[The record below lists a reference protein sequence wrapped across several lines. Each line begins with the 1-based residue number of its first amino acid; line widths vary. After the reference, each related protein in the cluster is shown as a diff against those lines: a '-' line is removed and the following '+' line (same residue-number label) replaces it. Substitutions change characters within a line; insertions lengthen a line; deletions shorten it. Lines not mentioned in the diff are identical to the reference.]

1 MANNLLKKTK
11 KFFVVLLSLLIF
23 TNINNLLANDIVVK
37 NQSDHGLT
45 IVFTPQ
51 DWRILPETKSGNPY
65 YKLDFKNSNSIPVP
79 GNPEFP
85 IRTVLIGIPFE
96 SKVSLEIQDNFIKKT
111 LDGKILP
118 VPQIGGDGLG
128 NFQFQENAS
137 TYQSNSILPSQTAE
151 ISSPKIMRDLQV
163 ITLTLYPVQFEPLS
177 EKIYLYRQLVVRVN
191 FLDGKQETNI
201 VERSED
207 RFLYNNILANPT
219 QAAKWR
225 KRSKRIHKQ
234 SETKY
239 WGNFYKI
246 YVNEDGIYKIS
257 GSELEEAGLILNN
270 VNPGTIK
277 IYNNGGLQLPQN
289 LHDPRPDGLI
299 ENSILVEDGGDGSF
313 EKNDYILFFGKSVKG
328 WKYDQDSSRFSHYLH
343 SYTRENIYWLDWQD
357 LNPGKRIQKRNVFTT
372 LPVTNVTEFLDFIYV
387 ENEFKNLLNSGTC
400 WLGNYFSTEA
410 RQRIYQFNLKGAV
423 PNRPTA
429 IRMEVAGIS
438 NHYHQF
444 VCYCNDVY
452 FERSP
457 GFYGS
462 TREQVIVNK
471 KYFSSTINS
480 GLVDGYNKIKID
492 YQITNDASLAYMD
505 WIELDYY
512 RQLMAVNDL
521 LEFYSPDSTG
531 IFKYS
536 VQSFSTDN
544 IFVFDVSLFNDVSQ
558 IQNTTINNGTVEFFD
573 TTSTNIPKRYL
584 TVTPE
589 KFKKVLNITK
599 DVPSNWRSWQDGAD
613 FIIITYDDFYDAVLP
628 LKSLRENC
636 DSLKTVVVK
645 ISDVFDEFSC
655 GLTDPT
661 AIRDFIKFTF
671 ENWQPR
677 PAYVLLFGDGDYD
690 YKNYLTPNDPNWIP
704 PFETSELNENTSRAR
719 DDWYVCVSGDDDLMD
734 LAIGRIPAKS
744 FDQAINV
751 VKKII
756 EYKNNPQFG
765 EWSNTI
771 VMAADDEFWKGLSF
785 DPITDHIP
793 TAEYTCENYIPKSFN
808 IKKIYLTEYPAVK
821 SASISGIRK
830 PKATEALLRQIN
842 DGCLIFNFIGHA
854 NEDLLAHERL
864 LHISDDFPRI
874 ENGSHQALWIA
885 ATCDFGKWDNPYSQ
899 SFAEELI
906 NADGRGA
913 IATFTSCRNAYPDP
927 SVSLN
932 RNFYD
937 QLFSSTRQVRLGD
950 AVMAAKNSRGN
961 YINDQIYHLLGDPT
975 LTLNMPTLKLQITD
989 YSPDSIRALTK
1000 MKVQGAMDSLSSI
1013 NSSSDGNLI
1022 FTAYDSR
1029 IERNYHVTG
1038 NRYFKYKLP
1047 GNSIFRGAVSKTNN
1061 EFVSQFIVPKD
1072 ITYGGNEGRFSV
1084 LYWDESKA
1092 GSGFVDGIPVGGT
1105 ETNFVDKQGPLIN
1118 IGFTGINFLPGG
1130 LVSPNSEL
1138 EIKIE
1143 DKISGINIAGDIGHK
1158 IILMLD
1164 DNEKIDVTDYFQYD
1178 LDSYTV
1184 GKIRYPMMNINEGSH
1199 EIRIKAWDNNNNS
1212 SFTETNF
1219 TVVADDQLVI
1229 RDLLNYP
1236 NPFSD
1241 GTEFTFWINLDSNV
1255 EIKIYTLS
1263 GRLIRTI
1270 NNLQALSGFNH
1281 FYWDGLDQDQ
1291 DLLANG
1297 VYLYK
1302 LSARSSNGTQRL
1314 FRHEIQKC
1322 VVVR

>member
-1 MANNLLKKTK
+1 LKRFLKSRIV
-11 KFFVVLLSLLIF
+11 FLSLFILI
-23 TNINNLLANDIVVK
+23 NINNIFANDIVVK
-37 NQSDHGLT
+37 NQSDQGLT

-51 DWRILPETKSGNPY
+51 DWRLLPETKAGNSY
-65 YKLDFKNSNSIPVP
+65 YKMDFQN
-79 GNPEFP
+79 
-85 IRTVLIGIPFE
+85 
-96 SKVSLEIQDNFIKKT
+96 
-111 LDGKILP
+111 
-118 VPQIGGDGLG
+118 
-128 NFQFQENAS
+128 
-137 TYQSNSILPSQTAE
+137 SNSILPPGSPDIPVRTVMIGIPHDAKISFSVQKKSVKKSFNGKVVPVPHIGGEGLADFLFREDKKIYRANLSLPNKIAE
-151 ISSPKIMRDLQV
+151 ISSPKIMRDMQV
-163 ITLTLYPVQFEPLS
+163 VALTLSPVQFEPLN
-177 EKIYLYRQLVVRVN
+177 EKIYLFQQLVVRIN
-191 FLDGKQETNI
+191 FLGGKQDINS
-201 VERSED
+201 VEKSKD
-207 RFLYNNILANPT
+207 RFSYNNILVNPT

-225 KRSKRIHKQ
+225 KRSKKIYKQ
-234 SETKY
+234 SEIKY
-239 WGNFYKI
+239 WGDFYKI
-246 YVNEDGIYKIS
+246 YISEDGIYKIT
-257 GSELEEAGLILNN
+257 GGELEEAGLILNN

-277 IYNNGGLQLPQN
+277 IYNNGGFQLPQN
-289 LHDPRPDGLI
+289 LDDPSPDSQV
-299 ENSILVEDGGDGSF
+299 ENAILVEDGGDGTF
-313 EKNDYILFFGKSVKG
+313 EKDDYILFYGKSVNG

-343 SYTRENIYWLDWQD
+343 SYTRENIYWLGWQD
-357 LNPGKRIQKRNVFTT
+357 LNTGKRMKQRAYSTSLPTT
-372 LPVTNVTEFLDFIYV
+372 TVTEFLDFIYV

-400 WLGNYFSTEA
+400 WLGNYFSTGA
-410 RQRIYQFNLKGAV
+410 RQRIYRLNLKGAV
-423 PNRPTA
+423 PNRPAA

-462 TREQVIVNK
+462 TREQVIINK

-480 GLVDGYNKIKID
+480 GLEDGFNRIKID
-492 YQITNDASLAYMD
+492 YQLTNDASLAYMD

-512 RQLMAVNDL
+512 RYLKASGDL

-531 IFKYS
+531 IYKYS

-544 IFVFDVSLFNDVSQ
+544 IFVFDVSKFNDVSQ
-558 IQNTTINNGTVEFFD
+558 IQNTTINDGTVEFID
-573 TTSTNIPKRYL
+573 TTRTNIPKKYL
-584 TVTPE
+584 IATPE

-599 DVPSNWRSWQDGAD
+599 DVPSNWRNLQDGAN

-655 GLTDPT
+655 GLADPT
-661 AIRDFIKFTF
+661 AIRDFIKFAY

-690 YKNYLTPNDPNWIP
+690 YKNYLSPNDPNWIP
-704 PFETSELNENTSRAR
+704 PFETSELNENTSRSR
-719 DDWYVCVSGDDDLMD
+719 DDWFVCVAGNDDLLD
-734 LAIGRIPAKS
+734 LAIGRIPVKN
-744 FDQAINV
+744 FDQALSV

-785 DPITDHIP
+785 DLITDHIS
-793 TAEYTCENYIPKSFN
+793 TAEYTCENYIPKSYN
-808 IKKIYLTEYPAVK
+808 VQKIYLTEYPAEK

-830 PKATEALLRQIN
+830 PQATETLLKQIN
-842 DGCLIFNFIGHA
+842 NGCLIFNFIGHA
-854 NEDLLAHERL
+854 NENLLAHERL

-874 ENGSHQALWIA
+874 ENGAHQALWIA

-899 SFAEELI
+899 SFAEELV
-906 NADGRGA
+906 NAEGRGA
-913 IATFTSCRNAYPDP
+913 IATFTSCRNAYPVP

-932 RNFYD
+932 RKFYE
-937 QLFSSTRQVRLGD
+937 QLFSGSRQVRLGD

-975 LTLNMPTLKLQITD
+975 LTLNMPTLKLQITNF
-989 YSPDSIRALTK
+989 SPDSIRALTK
-1000 MKVQGAMDSLSSI
+1000 MKVQGAMDSSSSI
-1013 NSSSDGNLI
+1013 NSSLDGNLI
-1022 FTAYDSR
+1022 FAAYDSR

-1047 GNSIFRGAVSKTNN
+1047 GNSIFRGAISLTNKK
-1061 EFVSQFIVPKD
+1061 FASQFIVPKD
-1072 ITYGGNEGRFSV
+1072 ITYGGNEGRLSV
-1084 LYWDESKA
+1084 LYWNESKA

-1105 ETNFVDKQGPLIN
+1105 ETNFVDKQGPIIN
-1118 IGFTGINFLPGG
+1118 VGFTGINFLPGG
-1130 LVSPNSEL
+1130 FVSPNSEL
-1138 EIKIE
+1138 ELTIE
-1143 DKISGINIAGDIGHK
+1143 DKISGINTAGDIGHK
-1158 IILMLD
+1158 IILTLD
-1164 DNEKIDVTDYFQYD
+1164 ENKKIDLTDYFQYD
-1178 LDSYTV
+1178 KDSYTV
-1184 GKIRYPMMNINEGSH
+1184 GKIYYPLMNVAEGIH

-1212 SFTETNF
+1212 SLTKTSF
-1219 TVVADDQLVI
+1219 TVVSDDQLVI

-1241 GTEFTFWINLDSNV
+1241 GTEFTFWINLDSDV

-1263 GRLIRTI
+1263 GRLIRSI
-1270 NNLQALSGFNH
+1270 ENLQALSGFNH
-1281 FYWDGLDQDQ
+1281 FYWDGLDGDQ
-1291 DLLANG
+1291 DILANG

-1302 LSARSSNGTQRL
+1302 VSVRTSNGTQRL